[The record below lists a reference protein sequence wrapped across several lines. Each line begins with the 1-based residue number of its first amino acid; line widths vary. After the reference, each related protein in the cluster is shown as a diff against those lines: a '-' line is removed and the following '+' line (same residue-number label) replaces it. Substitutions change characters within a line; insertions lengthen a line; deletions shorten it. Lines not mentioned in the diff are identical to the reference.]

1 MNVEAIQFIDK
12 IQHISDELRKYNKFL
27 SEDRIALFQKNYLKL
42 KNNLEGIMKSKRN
55 LQIGIIGEVKAGK
68 SSFINALI
76 FDGKD
81 ILPKAPTPMTAALT
95 KISYGDRFE
104 AEIVFYDENDW
115 NIIQHNAHLADRF
128 LRELYEQEMEKSA
141 YAMNFEQFCVFKKD
155 DVPKEYSACK
165 ELIEMA
171 EKNNLNVSQ
180 YIGQKIEI
188 NADEQDEY
196 IEKLNHYVG
205 AEGQF
210 TPIVKY
216 SVIKLNNE
224 RLKNIEIVDTP
235 GMNDPIVSR
244 TIVTSDF
251 LMNCD
256 VVFFLSYAG
265 QFLSQEEMGLL
276 TRSLPENSI
285 SHAYLIA
292 SKFDSAILDYKQKKA
307 PLKTA
312 VQHTLFNLNQQAT
325 TTIGE
330 SITQQNTPAVV
341 KVIQANLPPHPTSGL
356 MYSSAMKLYHNE
368 PLTKAEEH
376 ILKQFEKRFEGFS
389 RSPKELMKLA
399 NVHTIEGKILS
410 KVKTEK
416 DNIITE
422 RSSTIIQDQHIEFLR
437 LIRQMEEQTIDNI
450 QEMKHSDVSG
460 LKNKVEK
467 ISSKLQSIRKN
478 VNDIFTANY
487 LKASRILVDIKIDV
501 EKEIN
506 NHTGVKVAVSTSSD
520 TGTRRTGFLGLKRE
534 SYTIT
539 TTNYTAE
546 VTEVV
551 ASIRKYITRS
561 REMINNE
568 FKRLFDLQN
577 MKKDVANEVVGAFE
591 LISNEFNE
599 SEIKR
604 ALEIVLNQIV
614 IQDIEVDQSKYD
626 AKITS
631 TFSSPSVRNEE
642 ISNLQL
648 EQERI
653 LQQVANDIKSEID
666 SKIKEI
672 ELLLEKYAANFIDD
686 IEAQITVN
694 AKKIEMLLKD
704 KEANLK
710 RMEEIALKLNVF
722 KKQLAQ

>member
-12 IQHISDELRKYNKFL
+12 IQNISDELKKYNKFL
-27 SEDRIALFQKNYLKL
+27 SEDRIALFQTNYMKL
-42 KNNLEGIMKSKRN
+42 KNNLEVIMKTKRN

-81 ILPKAPTPMTAALT
+81 VLPKAPTPMTAALT
-95 KISYGDRFE
+95 KISYGEKFE
-104 AEIVFYDENDW
+104 SEIVFYNENDW
-115 NIIQHNAHLADRF
+115 NIIQHNAYLADQF
-128 LRELYEQEMEKSA
+128 LRELYEQEMKNSL
-141 YAMNFEQFCVFKKD
+141 YAISFEQFCLFKKE
-155 DVPKEYSACK
+155 DVPKEYAACK

-171 EKNNLNVSQ
+171 EKNNLNVAQ

-188 NADEQDEY
+188 SADEQDEY

-205 AEGQF
+205 ADGQF

-265 QFLSQEEMGLL
+265 QFLSQEEMSLL

-292 SKFDSAILDYKQKKA
+292 SKFDSAILDYKQSKA

-312 VQHTLFNLNQQAT
+312 VQHTLFNLNKQAT
-325 TTIGE
+325 MTISE
-330 SITQQNTPAVV
+330 YSTQQNIPAVV
-341 KVIQANLPPHPTSGL
+341 KAIQANLPPHPTSGL
-356 MYSSAMKLYHNE
+356 MYSSAMKLHHGE
-368 PLTKAEEH
+368 ALTKAEEH
-376 ILKQFEKRFEGFS
+376 VLMQFEKRFEGFS
-389 RSPKELMKLA
+389 RNPKDLMKLA

-410 KVKTEK
+410 KVKIEK
-416 DNIITE
+416 DEIINE

-450 QEMKHSDVSG
+450 QEMKHSDVSS

-478 VNDIFTANY
+478 VNDIFKENY
-487 LKASRILVDIKIDV
+487 LKASQILVDIKIDV

-506 NHTGVKVAVSTSSD
+506 NHTGVKVAVSTSSSTD
-520 TGTRRTGFLGLKRE
+520 TRRAGFLGLSRE
-534 SYTIT
+534 SYTTT

-577 MKKDVANEVVGAFE
+577 MKKDVANEVVGAFD
-591 LISNEFNE
+591 LVSDEFNE

-604 ALEIVLNQIV
+604 ALEIVLNQII

-631 TFSSPSVRNEE
+631 IFSSPSVRNEE
-642 ISNLQL
+642 ISKLQL

-653 LQQVANDIKSEID
+653 LQQVANDIKFEID

-686 IEAQITVN
+686 IEEQITVN

-710 RMEEIALKLNVF
+710 QMEEIALKLKAF
-722 KKQLAQ
+722 KRQLVQ

>member
-1 MNVEAIQFIDK
+1 MNTEAIQFIDT
-12 IQHISDELRKYNKFL
+12 IQQISDELKKYNKFL
-27 SEDRIALFQKNYLKL
+27 TEDRIALFQTNYTKL
-42 KNNLEGIMKSKRN
+42 KSNLEEIMKTKRN

-95 KISYGDRFE
+95 KISYGDKFE
-104 AEIVFYDENDW
+104 SEIVFYDENDW
-115 NIIQHNAHLADRF
+115 NIIQYNAEMANQF
-128 LRELYEQEMEKSA
+128 LRELYEQEQAKSSFHI
-141 YAMNFEQFCVFKKD
+141 NFEQFCIYKID
-155 DVPKEYSACK
+155 EVPKEYTGCK

-171 EKNNLNVSQ
+171 EKNHLNVSQ

-188 NADEQDEY
+188 SADDQDEY
-196 IEKLNHYVG
+196 IEKLNDYVG
-205 AEGQF
+205 ADGQF

-216 SVIKLNNE
+216 SVIKLKNE
-224 RLKNIEIVDTP
+224 RLRNIEIVDTP

-285 SHAYLIA
+285 NHAYLIA
-292 SKFDSAILDYKQKKA
+292 SKFDSAILDYKEPKA
-307 PLKTA
+307 PLKSA
-312 VQHTLFNLNQQAT
+312 VQHTLSNLNKQANA
-325 TTIGE
+325 TI
-330 SITQQNTPAVV
+330 SQYTSQHSVPAVL
-341 KVIQANLPPHPTSGL
+341 KAIQANLPPHPTSGL
-356 MYSSAMKLYHNE
+356 MYSSAMKIYNNE
-368 PLTKAEEH
+368 PLNSAEEH
-376 ILKQFEKRFEGFS
+376 ILKQFEKRFEGFKKT
-389 RSPKELMKLA
+389 PQELMKLA

-410 KVKTEK
+410 KVKNEK
-416 DNIITE
+416 DEIINE
-422 RSSTIIQDQHIEFLR
+422 RSSSIIRDQQIEFLR
-437 LIRQMEEQTIDNI
+437 LIRQMEEQTLDNI
-450 QEMKHSDVSG
+450 QEMKHSDVSS

-478 VNDIFTANY
+478 VNDIFTASY
-487 LKASRILVDIKIDV
+487 LKASSILVDIKIDV

-520 TGTRRTGFLGLKRE
+520 TGTRRTGFFGFKRE

-539 TTNYTAE
+539 TTTYTAE

-577 MKKDVANEVVGAFE
+577 MKKDIANEVVGAFD
-591 LISNEFNE
+591 LVSNEFNE

-604 ALEIVLNQIV
+604 ALEIALNRI
-614 IQDIEVDQSKYD
+614 IIKDIEIDQSKYD

-631 TFSSPSVRNEE
+631 IFSAPSVRNEE
-642 ISNLQL
+642 ISKLQL

-653 LQQVANDIKSEID
+653 LQQVANDIKIEID
-666 SKIKEI
+666 NKIKEI
-672 ELLLEKYAANFIDD
+672 ELTLEKYAAHFIDD
-686 IEAQITVN
+686 IEDQIIVN
-694 AKKIEMLLKD
+694 ARKIEMLLKD
-704 KEANLK
+704 KETNLK
-710 RMEEIALKLNVF
+710 QMEEIALKLKSY
-722 KKQLAQ
+722 KKQLT